1 MQSDG
6 HVLCGAAARELQMS
20 RKQGHPHSK
29 EKALRSLLVSK
40 MGIEPG
46 MLRRASPQ
54 VAGQYDSQWAPVEEL
69 ASRLERL
76 PAGTLQFLA
85 NHPNGYLVVS
95 SRSRYEPDD
104 VVVGERSRTNVAF
117 FDIGDLNSPFTCI
130 RVAANLVD
138 HLLGCDGKPDGLWLS
153 DGGGITPALAEVGEQ
168 ISRRFDLG
176 YAITQEAGRSR
187 HDYLAHSLA
196 WYIEDRRKL
205 NVADP
210 QIERLLKR
218 SLMDEAFWNRIVTR
232 SSVS

>member
-1 MQSDG
+1 
-6 HVLCGAAARELQMS
+6 
-20 RKQGHPHSK
+20 
-29 EKALRSLLVSK
+29 

-46 MLRRASPQ
+46 TLRRTSPQ
-54 VAGQYDSQWAPVEEL
+54 IAGQYDSQWAPVEEL

-85 NHPNGYLVVS
+85 NHPRGYLIVS
-95 SRSRYEPDD
+95 SRSVYEPDE

-153 DGGGITPALAEVGEQ
+153 DGGGITPALAEVGKQ
-168 ISRRFDLG
+168 ISRLFDLG
-176 YAITQEAGRSR
+176 YAATGEAGRSR

-196 WYIEDRRKL
+196 WYIEDRRRL

-218 SLMDEAFWNRIVTR
+218 SLMDEVFWNRIV
-232 SSVS
+232 